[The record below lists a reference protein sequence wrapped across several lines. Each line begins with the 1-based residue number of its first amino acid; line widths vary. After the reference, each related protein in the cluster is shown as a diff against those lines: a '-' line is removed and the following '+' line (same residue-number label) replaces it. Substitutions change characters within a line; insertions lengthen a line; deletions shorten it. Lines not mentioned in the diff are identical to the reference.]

1 MGEFVISSTNAALLN
16 VLSEMQ
22 KADLLD
28 AIICCASGEDPSG
41 GLDDM
46 TKAIYSA
53 FVLYNNAHTPAELH
67 SLLSQSKE
75 SKESREK
82 ENAEKK
88 KSERKERSRLFE
100 DDSVCAAYD
109 EFVRMR
115 KQIKKPLTDLAETK
129 AINKL
134 ERLADGDIEKARL
147 ILEQSVFHCWQDLY
161 ELKDNKPQQQTKTS
175 TVLGQRNPKIQQAY
189 GFSTE
194 RNTDY
199 NAEVWR
205 RIRERWEAE
214 DGTD

>member
-1 MGEFVISSTNAALLN
+1 MGEFVISSTNAALLK

-161 ELKDNKPQQQTKTS
+161 ELKDEPKSTS
-175 TVLGQRNPKIQQAY
+175 NQPYQRNPKIQQAF

-205 RIRERWEAE
+205 RIRERWSEEDDSSEA
-214 DGTD
+214 